1 MSRPPISEDKTLA
14 GIAVDPYTQQR
25 VIPQSRRPDGSV
37 RKEIKIRP
45 GYTPQ
50 EDVKRFRG
58 TRQAQMDSNQLP
70 KGHIIGWA
78 PPSGASASKKP
89 GAAGASKP
97 GAAPG
102 SGAALSKSA
111 KKNAKRKEKRA
122 EELAQKIKD
131 NWEDDDEDEQD
142 ASKNGKSDKAGSA
155 TPEKAPDAADLLA
168 EEMDKLDVNSKK

>member
-70 KGHIIGWA
+70 KGHIIGWV
-78 PPSGASASKKP
+78 PPSGTSASKKP
-89 GAAGASKP
+89 GAAGA
-97 GAAPG
+97 
-102 SGAALSKSA
+102 KSA

-142 ASKNGKSDKAGSA
+142 ASKNGKGGKAGSA

-168 EEMDKLDVNSKK
+168 EEMDKLDVKK